1 MMLVIDCGNT
11 RAKWALHDGNRFVSV
26 DATPLDAMQ
35 RLDESLGA
43 VDPPTAI
50 TVSNVANAAAR
61 LHIERAIARFS
72 VVPRWISSTEAACG
86 VRNLYEDPARLGTD
100 RWAAMIGAWHRH
112 QGSSVVVNCG
122 TATTID
128 RLSDAGEF
136 IGGIIIPSIGLMK
149 KALSENTARLP
160 LVDGRWVAH
169 PRTTRDAI
177 ETGCIEATVG
187 AIERARVR
195 AGALARFFLTGG
207 ASDLIAPTL
216 TQPVERV
223 EHLTLEGLLRLGQ

>member
-11 RAKWALHDGNRFVSV
+11 RAKWGLHDGNRFVSV

-35 RLDESLGA
+35 RLHDVLDA
-43 VDPPTAI
+43 IDPPTAI
-50 TVSNVANAAAR
+50 AVSNVANATAR
-61 LHIERAIARFS
+61 MHIERAIARFN
-72 VVPRWISSTEAACG
+72 VVPRWIASTQAACG

-112 QGSSVVVNCG
+112 RGSSVIVNCG

-128 RLSDAGEF
+128 RLNDTGEF

-149 KALSENTARLP
+149 KALSENTAKLP
-160 LVDGRWVAH
+160 LADGRWVEN

-177 ETGCIEATVG
+177 ETGCVEATVG
-187 AIERARVR
+187 AIERARAR
-195 AGALARFFLTGG
+195 AGAMARFFLTGG
-207 ASDLIAPTL
+207 ASDLIAASL
-216 TQPVERV
+216 IQPVERV